1 MIKFVALSGFLGAG
15 KTTTLIAAAREFE
28 RQGRRVAVVTND
40 QGVDLV
46 DTQLVRSALDRVAQV
61 TGGCFCC
68 RFEDL
73 LSVVE
78 AVLDR
83 EGADTVIA
91 EAVGSCTDLQAT
103 VARPLAKFYG
113 DQFSVAPLTTVV
125 DPGRLRAFAHATRRG
140 EPESDL
146 SYLFSRQLTEAEI
159 IAINKADL
167 LQGQHLEDLLADL
180 GINPKNHRL
189 VTYSAKTGA
198 GLGNLLQAWESTTS
212 WRGDLDIDYDRYAAA
227 EAQLAWLNLQLDLQA
242 DRMETFPPADWAVA
256 ALTYL
261 AQTAQQASAEIGH
274 AKISICTDT
283 GMVKASV
290 TERGGQPSLDLLQV
304 DRTASGQATVNAR
317 VACEPAMLDEWIA
330 AAIHHADAAAGTR
343 SRIVDQQPAFKPGYP
358 QPQHHL
364 SAAEMAPA

>member
-15 KTTTLIAAAREFE
+15 KTTTLIAAARELE
-28 RQGRRVAVVTND
+28 RQGHRVAVVTND

-46 DTQLVRSALDRVAQV
+46 DTQLVRSSLDRVAQV

-78 AVLDR
+78 AVLER

-113 DQFSVAPLTTVV
+113 AQFSVAPLTTVV
-125 DPGRLRAFAHATRRG
+125 DPGRLRAFAHAARRG

-146 SYLFSRQLTEAEI
+146 SYLFGRQLAEAEI
-159 IAINKADL
+159 IALNKADL
-167 LQGQHLEDLLADL
+167 LQGQQLEDLLADL
-180 GINPKNHRL
+180 GVNPANHRL
-189 VTYSAKTGA
+189 VHYSAKTGA
-198 GLGNLLQAWESTTS
+198 GLTDLIQAWESTTS

-227 EAQLAWLNLQLDLQA
+227 EAQLAWLNLRLELRA
-242 DRMETFPPADWAVA
+242 DGTPDFRPANWAVA
-256 ALTYL
+256 ALNHL
-261 AQTAQQASAEIGH
+261 AQIAQQGSAEIGH
-274 AKISICTDT
+274 AKISISTDA
-283 GMVKASV
+283 GMVKSSV
-290 TERGGQPSLDLLQV
+290 TERGGQPSLDLLEV
-304 DRTASGQATVNAR
+304 DRAPSGQATVNAR
-317 VACEPAMLDEWIA
+317 IACEPAALDEWIA
-330 AAIHHADAAAGTR
+330 AAIRHADSAAGTT
-343 SRIVDQQPAFKPGYP
+343 SSVADQPPAFKPGYP

-364 SAAEMAPA
+364 SAAEMASA

>member
-15 KTTTLIAAAREFE
+15 KTTTLIAAARELE

-73 LSVVE
+73 LSVIE

-125 DPGRLRAFAHATRRG
+125 DPGRLRAFAHAARRG
-140 EPESDL
+140 EPESNL
-146 SYLFSRQLTEAEI
+146 SYLFSRQLAEAEI
-159 IAINKADL
+159 IALNKADL
-167 LQGQHLEDLLADL
+167 LQGQPLEGLLADL
-180 GINPKNHRL
+180 GVNPENHRL
-189 VTYSAKTGA
+189 VSYSAKTGA
-198 GLGNLLQAWESTTS
+198 GISDLLQAWESTTS
-212 WRGDLDIDYDRYAAA
+212 WEGDLDIDYDRYAAA
-227 EAQLAWLNLQLDLQA
+227 EAQLAWLNLQLELHA
-242 DRMETFPPADWAVA
+242 DQTATFLPADWAVV
-256 ALTYL
+256 ALSHL
-261 AQTAQQASAEIGH
+261 AQAAQRASAEIGH
-274 AKISICTDT
+274 AKISITTDA

-290 TERGGQPSLDLLQV
+290 TERGAQPSLDLLQV

-317 VACEPAMLDEWIA
+317 VACEPATLDEWVA
-330 AAIHHADAAAGTR
+330 AAIQHADAVAGTT
-343 SRIVDQQPAFKPGYP
+343 SGVADQPPAFKPGYP
-358 QPQHHL
+358 QPRHHL